1 MDPKK
6 SKNSSPRIKVI
17 QKLYNALMNPDALIE
32 YPKSQYKKFI
42 KDVVTGTLERSD
54 LIEDQIKSFLVNDIN
69 LVKTDK
75 LLKIILFAAIFELMF
90 KHNTPKKVIINEYL
104 LASEHFLEKI
114 QIGYLNAILDKISK
128 ELRKDVP
135 SQRRCRRFSVGPCY
149 SNNLRWN
156 IKSFILFF
164 NVV

>member
-1 MDPKK
+1 M
-6 SKNSSPRIKVI
+6 NSE
-17 QKLYNALMNPDALIE
+17 ATIE

-54 LIEDQIKSFLVNDIN
+54 LIEEQIKSFLENDIN

-90 KHNTPKKVIINEYL
+90 KHNTPKKVIINEYI

-128 ELRKDVP
+128 ELRKDD
-135 SQRRCRRFSVGPCY
+135 
-149 SNNLRWN
+149 
-156 IKSFILFF
+156 
-164 NVV
+164 

>member
-1 MDPKK
+1 MDLKK
-6 SKNSSPRIKVI
+6 SKKTSPRIKVI
-17 QKLYNALMNPDALIE
+17 QKLYNALMNSDALIE

-54 LIEDQIKSFLVNDIN
+54 LIEEQIKLFLNNDIN
-69 LVKTDK
+69 LAKTDK

-128 ELRKDVP
+128 ELRKDD
-135 SQRRCRRFSVGPCY
+135 
-149 SNNLRWN
+149 
-156 IKSFILFF
+156 
-164 NVV
+164 

>member
-1 MDPKK
+1 MQLYPFCKMDPKK

-54 LIEDQIKSFLVNDIN
+54 LIEGQVKSLLVNDIN
-69 LVKTDK
+69 LAKTDK

-114 QIGYLNAILDKISK
+114 QIGYLNAILDKISR
-128 ELRKDVP
+128 ELRKDD
-135 SQRRCRRFSVGPCY
+135 
-149 SNNLRWN
+149 
-156 IKSFILFF
+156 
-164 NVV
+164 